1 MGTDFIRENC
11 LSMSKPVSY
20 TSAVT
25 FIPTSYSDNTFGSNY
40 YQNLDNGLNPHDG
53 TNNYARFRMYNT
65 GYSIYY
71 DFSVIDIPSIATI
84 NSVSCQVRG
93 YVTNAS
99 YYPSVQLYSNTT
111 AKGSATNITS
121 TSTSNVISLTT
132 GTWTLSELQNV
143 RLYIKTENATTRQ
156 TRYFYFYGAT
166 LTVNYTVDGIEYEI
180 NASSE
185 TSLATIEPSSQEIF
199 QGESGIVKIETDN
212 VGDIVVEDN
221 GVDVTDQLV
230 VKQKITSGTTSNLAL
245 TNTTTGV
252 SSTATS
258 FYMSSSNEGYTYINL
273 AGGYGAEDPNSSL
286 PTGTSTG
293 NYVYV
298 KDNGNN
304 DTTGWIIYSFDFSSI
319 PSNATITSME
329 VKCYGAK
336 EEAGT
341 SNSQHVAKIGLYSD
355 NTLKS
360 TEQEF
365 TSSSNQ
371 LITINNPGTWSRDEL
386 QNAKLRFTV
395 GYYGGRLGGITW
407 TVNYSTPVEGN
418 PYYYEYTV
426 NNISADHEIVVSE
439 NVIIPPE
446 EESGKTYYPITI
458 SSINAT
464 TNPGKGTT
472 RVESGTSETITIT
485 PSNPQLTLALD
496 NGVDVTSQLV
506 AHGGD
511 SPTSALTAIQ
521 GASYGFAYCG
531 TTGYYMSQNKGVDK
545 SAAVCKIDFDLPVR
559 CLVTIEFINY
569 AEATYDFGVFGNIDM
584 PLSTDYYAA
593 GSGGATITDNS
604 YKLACNT
611 SAYNTSSPQTIT
623 YEIES
628 GQHSIYVKYSK
639 DDATSENS
647 DALQFRITNI
657 EALEPIIGYYTYDLN
672 NINQSHSL
680 IFIFGDVTYYF
691 VTSNTSSDAK
701 LYPNGQTVQLP
712 GDTYKLV
719 IVPENTGDTI
729 TVRDNNI
736 DVTGSLVKK
745 EETVQKEGS
754 AVTVVNYIY
763 TLSNIQTGHT
773 IIVASETGGVLY
785 VKTDTGWTGARR
797 IWKKN
802 SKDEWA
808 EQTDL
813 ANIFE
818 TNKIYIRRS
827 RP

>member
-1 MGTDFIRENC
+1 
-11 LSMSKPVSY
+11 MSKPVSY

-25 FIPTSYSDNTFGSNY
+25 FIPTSYSDNTFGSSY

-53 TNNYARFRMYNT
+53 ANSYARFRMYNT
-65 GYSIYY
+65 SYSIYY
-71 DFSVIDIPSIATI
+71 DFSVDGIPNGAII
-84 NSVSCQVRG
+84 NSVTCQVKG
-93 YVTNAS
+93 YVSNAS

-121 TSTSNVISLTT
+121 TSTSNVVSLTT
-132 GTWTLSELQNV
+132 GTWTLSELQNT
-143 RLYIKTENATTRQ
+143 RLFIKTVNGSTSGYQ
-156 TRYFYFYGAT
+156 SRYFYFYGAT

-185 TSLATIEPSSQEIF
+185 TSLATIEPSSQGIF
-199 QGESGIVKIETDN
+199 QGGSGIVKIETDN

-245 TNTTTGV
+245 TSTTTGV

-273 AGGYGAEDPNSSL
+273 AGGYSAESPNSSL
-286 PTGTSTG
+286 PTGTGTG

-298 KDNGNN
+298 KDNGSNN
-304 DTTGWIIYSFDFSSI
+304 TTGWIIYSFDFSSI

-341 SNSQHVAKIGLYSD
+341 SDSQHVAKIGLYNN

-371 LITINNPGTWSRDEL
+371 LITINNPGTWSRGEL

-407 TVNYSTPVEGN
+407 IVNYSIPVEGN
-418 PYYYEYTV
+418 PYYYEYAI

-439 NVIIPPE
+439 NVIVPPE
-446 EESGKTYYPITI
+446 EDPDKTYYPITI
-458 SSINAT
+458 SSINAIT
-464 TNPGKGTT
+464 DPVKGTT

-485 PSNPQLTLALD
+485 PSDPQLTLALD

-506 AHGGD
+506 AHGDD
-511 SPTSALTAIQ
+511 SPTSALTAVQ

-559 CLVTIEFINY
+559 CLITIQFINY
-569 AEATYDFGVFGNIDM
+569 AEASYDFGVFGNTDT

-593 GSGGATITDNS
+593 GSGGATITDSS

-611 SAYNTSSPQTIT
+611 STYNTSSPQTIT

-628 GQHSIYVKYSK
+628 GQHSIYIKYSK
-639 DDATSENS
+639 DDATSENN
-647 DALQFRITNI
+647 DTLQFKVTSI
-657 EALEPIIGYYTYDLN
+657 ETLEPTVSYYTYDLN
-672 NINQSHSL
+672 NISQSHSL
-680 IFIFGDVTYYF
+680 IFIFGEVTYYF
-691 VTSNTSSDAK
+691 VTSNTSTNAK
-701 LYPNGQTVQLP
+701 LYPSGQMVALP
-712 GDTYKLV
+712 GDSYRLT
-719 IVPENTGDTI
+719 IVPENTTDTVSL
-729 TVRDNNI
+729 TDNGT
-736 DVTGSLVKK
+736 DVTGNLERK
-745 EETVQKEGS
+745 EVQTEKEGQII
-754 AVTVVNYIY
+754 TTVNYIY
-763 TLSNIQTGHT
+763 HLTNIQAAHT
-773 IIVASETGGVLY
+773 LNVLSSGGQILSVMSGGTW
-785 VKTDTGWTGARR
+785 VSATKVFKRDERGWNEVSNYENLFDSG
-797 IWKKN
+797 
-802 SKDEWA
+802 
-808 EQTDL
+808 
-813 ANIFE
+813 
-818 TNKIYIRRS
+818 KIYI
-827 RP
+827 PKQG

>member
-1 MGTDFIRENC
+1 
-11 LSMSKPVSY
+11 MSRPVSY

-25 FIPTSYSDNTFGSNY
+25 VNIASFSGITSNVTTGTSYSPSNGINSSANTSNY
-40 YQNLDNGLNPHDG
+40 AAFSATSTSSG
-53 TNNYARFRMYNT
+53 YAYYLFS
-65 GYSIYY
+65 SIE
-71 DFSVIDIPSIATI
+71 VPSIATI
-84 NSVSCQVRG
+84 NSVSCTVR
-93 YVTNAS
+93 TRAS
-99 YYPSVQLYSNTT
+99 ATSSGTSSFQLFAGSTG
-111 AKGSATNITS
+111 KGSQTTVTS
-121 TSTSNVISLTT
+121 TTVTTYNLTS
-132 GTWTLSELQNV
+132 GTSWSAQDINDGIALRIGV
-143 RLYIKTENATTRQ
+143 RRSSNNRAYANR
-156 TRYFYFYGAT
+156 FYGAT

-185 TSLATIEPSSQEIF
+185 TSLATIEPSSQEVF

-230 VKQKITSGTTSNLAL
+230 VKQKTTSGTTSNLAL

-258 FYMSSSNEGYTYINL
+258 FYMSSNNPGYTHINL
-273 AGGYGAEDPNSSL
+273 AGGYSAESPNPSL
-286 PTGTSTG
+286 PTGTDTG
-293 NYVYV
+293 DYVYV
-298 KDNGNN
+298 KDGGSNN
-304 DTTGWIIYSFDFSSI
+304 TTGWIIYSFDFSSI

-341 SNSQHVAKIGLYSD
+341 SGSQHVGKIGLYSN

-365 TSSSNQ
+365 TSYTNQ
-371 LITINNPGTWSRDEL
+371 LITINNPGTWTRSEL

-395 GYYGGRLGGITW
+395 GYYGGRIGGITW
-407 TVNYSTPVEGN
+407 TVNYDIPVEGN
-418 PYYYEYTV
+418 LYYYEYTV
-426 NNISADHEIVVSE
+426 SNISADHEIVVSE
-439 NVIIPPE
+439 NVIVPPE

-458 SSINAT
+458 SSINAVT
-464 TNPGKGTT
+464 TPGKGTT
-472 RVESGTSETITIT
+472 RIESGTSEIITIT
-485 PSNPQLTLALD
+485 PSDPQLTLALD
-496 NGVDVTSQLV
+496 NGVDVSSQLV
-506 AHGGD
+506 AHGGK
-511 SPTSALTAIQ
+511 SPTSALTTVQ

-569 AEATYDFGVFGNIDM
+569 AEATYDFGVFGNIDT
-584 PLSTDYYAA
+584 PLSTNYYAA
-593 GSGGATITDNS
+593 GSGGATITDS
-604 YKLACNT
+604 DYKLACNT
-611 SAYNTSSPQTIT
+611 STYNTSTSHTIT

-628 GQHSIYVKYSK
+628 GEHSIYIKYSK
-639 DDATSENS
+639 DDATSSNN
-647 DALQFRITNI
+647 DTLQFRVTNI
-657 EALEPIIGYYTYDLN
+657 ETLEPVVGYYTYDLN

-680 IFIFGDVTYYF
+680 IFIFGDVIYYF
-691 VTSNTSSDAK
+691 VTSNTSSNAK
-701 LYPNGQTVQLP
+701 LYPNGQIVQLP
-712 GDTYKLV
+712 GDTYRLV
-719 IVPENTGDTI
+719 IVPENIGDTI

-773 IIVASETGGVLY
+773 IIVASEVSGALY
-785 VKTDTGWTGARR
+785 VKTTTGWVEARR

-802 SKDEWA
+802 SKDEWV

-813 ANIFE
+813 ANIFA
-818 TNKIYIRRS
+818 TNKIYIN
-827 RP
+827 RPRP

>member
-1 MGTDFIRENC
+1 
-11 LSMSKPVSY
+11 MSKPVSY

-25 FIPTSYSDNTFGSNY
+25 VNIASFSGITSNVTTGTTYPPSNGIASSADTSNY
-40 YQNLDNGLNPHDG
+40 ATFSATSTSSG
-53 TNNYARFRMYNT
+53 YAYYLFS
-65 GYSIYY
+65 SIE
-71 DFSVIDIPSIATI
+71 VPSIATI
-84 NSVSCQVRG
+84 NSVSCTVRTRASASSSG
-93 YVTNAS
+93 TSSFQLFAGSTEKGTQTTVTSTAVTTYNLTSGTSWTAQDINNGIALRIGVRRAS
-99 YYPSVQLYSNTT
+99 NNRAYSN
-111 AKGSATNITS
+111 
-121 TSTSNVISLTT
+121 
-132 GTWTLSELQNV
+132 
-143 RLYIKTENATTRQ
+143 R
-156 TRYFYFYGAT
+156 FYGAT
-166 LTVNYTVDGIEYEI
+166 LTVNYSVDGIEYEI

-185 TSLATIEPSSQEIF
+185 TSLATVEPSSQEIF
-199 QGESGIVKIETDN
+199 QGESGTVKIETDN

-230 VKQKITSGTTSNLAL
+230 VKQKTTSGTTSNLAL

-273 AGGYGAEDPNSSL
+273 AGGYGAESPNSSL

-298 KDNGNN
+298 KDGGSNN
-304 DTTGWIIYSFDFSSI
+304 TTGWIIYSFDFSSI

-341 SNSQHVAKIGLYSD
+341 SGSQHVAKIGLYSN

-365 TSSSNQ
+365 TSYTNQ
-371 LITINNPGTWSRDEL
+371 LITINNPGTWTRSEL

-395 GYYGGRLGGITW
+395 GYYGGRIGGITW
-407 TVNYSTPVEGN
+407 TVNYDIPVEGN
-418 PYYYEYTV
+418 LYYYEYTV
-426 NNISADHEIVVSE
+426 SNISADHEIVVSE
-439 NVIIPPE
+439 NVIVPPE

-458 SSINAT
+458 SSINAVT
-464 TNPGKGTT
+464 TPGKGTT
-472 RVESGTSETITIT
+472 RIESGTSEIITIT
-485 PSNPQLTLALD
+485 PSDPQLTLALD
-496 NGVDVTSQLV
+496 NGVDVSSQLV
-506 AHGGD
+506 AHGGE
-511 SPTSALTAIQ
+511 SPTSALTTVQ

-569 AEATYDFGVFGNIDM
+569 AEATYDFGVFGNIDT
-584 PLSTDYYAA
+584 PLSTNYYAA
-593 GSGGATITDNS
+593 GSGGATITDS
-604 YKLACNT
+604 DYKLACNT
-611 SAYNTSSPQTIT
+611 STYNTSTSHTIT

-628 GQHSIYVKYSK
+628 GEHSIYIKYSK
-639 DDATSENS
+639 DDATSSNN
-647 DALQFRITNI
+647 DTLQFRVTNI
-657 EALEPIIGYYTYDLN
+657 ETLEPVVGYYTYDLN

-691 VTSNTSSDAK
+691 VTSNASSNAK
-701 LYPNGQTVQLP
+701 LYPNGQIVQLP
-712 GDTYKLV
+712 GDTYRLV

-773 IIVASETGGVLY
+773 IIVASEESGALY
-785 VKTDTGWTGARR
+785 VKTTTGWVEARR

-802 SKDEWA
+802 SKDEWV

-813 ANIFE
+813 ANIFVA
-818 TNKIYIRRS
+818 NKIYIN
-827 RP
+827 RPRP

>member
-1 MGTDFIRENC
+1 
-11 LSMSKPVSY
+11 MSKPVSY

-25 FIPTSYSDNTFGSNY
+25 VNIASFSGITSNVTTGTTYPPSNGIDSSADTSNY
-40 YQNLDNGLNPHDG
+40 ATFSATSTSSG
-53 TNNYARFRMYNT
+53 YAYYLFS
-65 GYSIYY
+65 SIE
-71 DFSVIDIPSIATI
+71 VPSIATI
-84 NSVSCQVRG
+84 NSVSCTVRTRASASSSG
-93 YVTNAS
+93 TSSFQLFAGSTEKGTQTTVTSTAVTTYNLTSGTSWTAQDINNGIALRIGVRRAS
-99 YYPSVQLYSNTT
+99 NNRAYSN
-111 AKGSATNITS
+111 
-121 TSTSNVISLTT
+121 
-132 GTWTLSELQNV
+132 
-143 RLYIKTENATTRQ
+143 R
-156 TRYFYFYGAT
+156 FYGAT
-166 LTVNYTVDGIEYEI
+166 LTVNYSVDGIEYEI

-185 TSLATIEPSSQEIF
+185 TSLATVEPSSQEIF
-199 QGESGIVKIETDN
+199 QGESGTVKIETDN

-230 VKQKITSGTTSNLAL
+230 VKQKTTSGTTSNLAL

-273 AGGYGAEDPNSSL
+273 AGGYSAESPNSSL

-298 KDNGNN
+298 KDGGSNN
-304 DTTGWIIYSFDFSSI
+304 TTGWIIYSFDFSSI

-341 SNSQHVAKIGLYSD
+341 SGSQHVAKIGLYSN

-395 GYYGGRLGGITW
+395 GYYGGRIGGITW
-407 TVNYSTPVEGN
+407 TVNYDIPVEGN
-418 PYYYEYTV
+418 LYYYEYTV
-426 NNISADHEIVVSE
+426 GNISADHEIVVSE
-439 NVIIPPE
+439 NVIVPPE

-458 SSINAT
+458 SSINAVT
-464 TNPGKGTT
+464 TPGKGTT
-472 RVESGTSETITIT
+472 RIESGTSEIITIT
-485 PSNPQLTLALD
+485 PSDPQLTLALD
-496 NGVDVTSQLV
+496 NGVDVSSQLV
-506 AHGGD
+506 AHGGE
-511 SPTSALTAIQ
+511 SPTSALTTVQ

-569 AEATYDFGVFGNIDM
+569 AEATYDFGVFGNIDT
-584 PLSTDYYAA
+584 PLSTNYYAA
-593 GSGGATITDNS
+593 GSGGATITDS
-604 YKLACNT
+604 DYKLACNT
-611 SAYNTSSPQTIT
+611 STYNTSTSHTIT

-628 GQHSIYVKYSK
+628 GEHSIYIKYSK
-639 DDATSENS
+639 DDATSSNN
-647 DALQFRITNI
+647 DTLQFRVTNI
-657 EALEPIIGYYTYDLN
+657 ETLEPVVGYYTYDLN

-691 VTSNTSSDAK
+691 VTSNTSSNAK
-701 LYPNGQTVQLP
+701 LYPNGQIVQLP
-712 GDTYKLV
+712 GDTYRLV

-773 IIVASETGGVLY
+773 IIVASEESGALY
-785 VKTDTGWTGARR
+785 VKTTTGWVEARR

-802 SKDEWA
+802 SKDEWV

-813 ANIFE
+813 ANIFVA
-818 TNKIYIRRS
+818 NKIYIN
-827 RP
+827 RPRP

>member
-1 MGTDFIRENC
+1 
-11 LSMSKPVSY
+11 MSKPVSY

-25 FIPTSYSDNTFGSNY
+25 VNIASFSGITSNVTTGTTYPPSNGIDSSADTSNY
-40 YQNLDNGLNPHDG
+40 ATFSATSTSSG
-53 TNNYARFRMYNT
+53 YAYYLFS
-65 GYSIYY
+65 SIE
-71 DFSVIDIPSIATI
+71 VPSIATI
-84 NSVSCQVRG
+84 NSVSCTVRTRASASSSG
-93 YVTNAS
+93 TSSFQLFAGSTEKGTQTTVTSTAVTTYNLTSGTSWTAQDINNGIALRIGVRRAS
-99 YYPSVQLYSNTT
+99 NNRAYSN
-111 AKGSATNITS
+111 
-121 TSTSNVISLTT
+121 
-132 GTWTLSELQNV
+132 
-143 RLYIKTENATTRQ
+143 R
-156 TRYFYFYGAT
+156 FYGAT
-166 LTVNYTVDGIEYEI
+166 LTVNYSVDGIEYEI

-185 TSLATIEPSSQEIF
+185 TSLATVEPSSQEIF
-199 QGESGIVKIETDN
+199 QGESGTVKIETDN

-230 VKQKITSGTTSNLAL
+230 VKQKTTSGTTSNLAL

-273 AGGYGAEDPNSSL
+273 AGGYGAESPNSSL

-298 KDNGNN
+298 KDGGSNN
-304 DTTGWIIYSFDFSSI
+304 TTGWIIYSFDFSSI

-341 SNSQHVAKIGLYSD
+341 SGSQHVGKIGLYSN

-365 TSSSNQ
+365 TSYTNQ
-371 LITINNPGTWSRDEL
+371 LITINNPGTWTRSEL

-395 GYYGGRLGGITW
+395 GYYGGRIGGITW
-407 TVNYSTPVEGN
+407 TVNYDIPVEGN
-418 PYYYEYTV
+418 LYYYEYTV
-426 NNISADHEIVVSE
+426 SNISADHEIVVSE
-439 NVIIPPE
+439 NVIVPPE

-458 SSINAT
+458 SSINAVT
-464 TNPGKGTT
+464 TPGKGTT
-472 RVESGTSETITIT
+472 RIESGTSEIITIT
-485 PSNPQLTLALD
+485 PSDPQLTLALD
-496 NGVDVTSQLV
+496 NGVDVSSQLV
-506 AHGGD
+506 AHGGE
-511 SPTSALTAIQ
+511 SPTSALTTVQ

-569 AEATYDFGVFGNIDM
+569 AEATYDFGVFGNIDT
-584 PLSTDYYAA
+584 PLSTNYYAA
-593 GSGGATITDNS
+593 GSGGATITDS
-604 YKLACNT
+604 DYKLACNT
-611 SAYNTSSPQTIT
+611 STYNTSTSHTIT

-628 GQHSIYVKYSK
+628 GEHSIYIKYSK
-639 DDATSENS
+639 DDATSSNN
-647 DALQFRITNI
+647 DTLQFRVTNI
-657 EALEPIIGYYTYDLN
+657 ETLEPVVGYYTYDLN

-680 IFIFGDVTYYF
+680 IFIFGDVIYYF
-691 VTSNTSSDAK
+691 VTSNTSSNAK
-701 LYPNGQTVQLP
+701 LYPNGQIVQLP
-712 GDTYKLV
+712 GDTYRLV

-773 IIVASETGGVLY
+773 IIVASEVSGALY
-785 VKTDTGWTGARR
+785 VKTTTGWVEARR

-802 SKDEWA
+802 SKDEWV

-813 ANIFE
+813 ANIFA
-818 TNKIYIRRS
+818 TNKIYIN
-827 RP
+827 RPRP

>member
-1 MGTDFIRENC
+1 
-11 LSMSKPVSY
+11 MSRPVQY

-25 FIPTSYSDNTFGSNY
+25 FIPTSYSDNTFGSSY

-53 TNNYARFRMYNT
+53 ANSYARFRMYNT
-65 GYSIYY
+65 SYSIYY
-71 DFSVIDIPSIATI
+71 DFSVDGIPNGAII
-84 NSVSCQVRG
+84 NSVTCQVKG
-93 YVTNAS
+93 YVSNAS
-99 YYPSVQLYSNTT
+99 YYPSVRLYSNTT

-121 TSTSNVISLTT
+121 TSTSNVVSLTT
-132 GTWTLSELQNV
+132 GTWTLSELQNA
-143 RLYIKTENATTRQ
+143 RLFIKTVTVPTIGYQ
-156 TRYFYFYGAT
+156 SRYFYFYGAT

-185 TSLATIEPSSQEIF
+185 TSLATIEPSSQGIF
-199 QGESGIVKIETDN
+199 QGGSGVVKIETDN

-221 GVDVTDQLV
+221 GVDVTDQLI
-230 VKQKITSGTTSNLAL
+230 VKQKTTSGTTSSLAL

-252 SSTATS
+252 SSTATN
-258 FYMSSSNEGYTYINL
+258 FYMSSDNQGYTYINL
-273 AGGYGAEDPNSSL
+273 AGGYSAESPNPSL
-286 PTGTSTG
+286 PTGTDTG

-298 KDNGNN
+298 KDGGSNN
-304 DTTGWIIYSFDFSSI
+304 TTGWIIYSFDFSSI
-319 PSNATITSME
+319 PLNATITSME

-341 SNSQHVAKIGLYSD
+341 SDSKHIAKIGLYSN

-365 TSSSNQ
+365 TSYTNQ
-371 LITINNPGTWSRDEL
+371 LITINNPGTWTRSEL

-395 GYYGGRLGGITW
+395 GYYGGRIGGITW
-407 TVNYSTPVEGN
+407 TVNYDIPVEGN
-418 PYYYEYTV
+418 LYYYEYTV
-426 NNISADHEIVVSE
+426 SNISADHEIVVAK
-439 NVIIPPE
+439 NVIVPPE

-464 TNPGKGTT
+464 TNPGKGTV
-472 RVESGTSETITIT
+472 RIESGTSETITIT
-485 PSNPQLTLALD
+485 PSDPQLTLALD

-506 AHGGD
+506 AHGTATP
-511 SPTSALTAIQ
+511 SSAITNITT
-521 GASYGFAYCG
+521 SYGFTYNSS
-531 TTGYYMSQNKGVDK
+531 TGYYVSNNAGVGS
-545 SAAVCKIDFDLPVR
+545 SAAVARITFDLPVR
-559 CLVTIEFINY
+559 CIVTFQYINY
-569 AEATYDFGVFGNIDM
+569 AEATYDFGVFSKVDTA
-584 PLSTDYYAA
+584 LSTSAWNSSRYAGDTTTDA
-593 GSGGATITDNS
+593 GLEQIR
-604 YKLACNT
+604 L
-611 SAYNTSSPQTIT
+611 NTSSYNSPNAQTLT
-623 YEIES
+623 YEISAGE
-628 GQHSIYVKYSK
+628 HFIDVKYAK
-639 DDATSENS
+639 DQAS
-647 DALQFRITNI
+647 DDGNDSLQFKITNI
-657 EALEPIIGYYTYDLN
+657 ELLEPIVGYYTYDLN

-691 VTSNTSSDAK
+691 VTSNTSSNAK
-701 LYPNGQTVQLP
+701 LYPNGQIVQLP
-712 GDTYKLV
+712 GDTYRLV

-773 IIVASETGGVLY
+773 IIVASEASGVLY
-785 VKTDTGWTGARR
+785 VKTNTGWVEARR

-802 SKDEWA
+802 SKDEWV

-813 ANIFE
+813 ANIFA
-818 TNKIYIRRS
+818 TNKIYIRRP